1 MTLLKD
7 IQSGNTQI
15 PDIIT
20 NHQKQINKSYDKI
33 CFLSSVLVDEIDKLR
48 ESTNPMHQF
57 KMHLK
62 GVYGIDTKTKAKVW
76 YSVSKSEK
84 LDNVS
89 LEEMACYKGCITED
103 GHNLTCG
110 DKYEYNGI
118 LSKKERE
125 MYPRKQSTTLRYL
138 PLIKVECD
146 LCKRIKFNQL
156 LLKNGR

>member
-1 MTLLKD
+1 MDTKNKTSKD
-7 IQSGNTQI
+7 DFNATSHKTDVICRFSIGSIVPYINSAGRVREAEITEFKDTNTGI
-15 PDIIT
+15 W
-20 NHQKQINKSYDKI
+20 
-33 CFLSSVLVDEIDKLR
+33 F
-48 ESTNPMHQF
+48 
-57 KMHLK
+57 
-62 GVYGIDTKTKAKVW
+62 YGIDTKTKAKVW

-84 LDNVS
+84 LHNIS
-89 LEEMACYKGCITED
+89 LNEMACYNGCITED

-146 LCKRIKFNQL
+146 SCKRIKFDQL